1 LFLIIPPTIIQR
13 EDYSDIEKRK
23 TNYQKM
29 MTDIDKTEFLKA
41 NIQRQ
46 KQLQSQPKLNLFN

>member
-1 LFLIIPPTIIQR
+1 
-13 EDYSDIEKRK
+13 
-23 TNYQKM
+23 